1 MGRTQVF
8 QGVELVI
15 PDAYS
20 ALNLDALLTPTSGGV
35 GIIALVGES
44 DGGKPGL
51 HVLPGGSSTTVVKRE
66 LKSGPGANGA
76 RLALRS
82 GSDDLVRNG
91 ASTVIFAKTNQST
104 QGTAA
109 LGSPTKLTLRSKQYG
124 VFVNAYT
131 AFVTSMSG
139 GAILTVRENSP
150 DANSITETSPL
161 VGTLG
166 YFTVTFAGTASAATA
181 SLHYVS
187 GVLKYVTTL
196 TSPGSGEVNLSIDC
210 TGLTVTQLVNLINQN
225 TGYTAVVLN
234 QKGQVKVSDM
244 DLVVSAASIY
254 GPAIGTY
261 YAGILELQNW
271 ATSVSQLVTVE
282 RTAGDA
288 GDKVPAPFPSSG
300 VVTFSGGSRG
310 ASSNSDVQNAL
321 NLLLSLRVNIVV
333 PLFSSDS
340 QDGSTVTIAAINSQV
355 KDHVD
360 ARSSLLGR
368 SEAQAYVS
376 IKGNKTAFEAEAA
389 RMGDMLVAVTSQAI
403 SDLDIDGNIITYDEW
418 GFAVVCAQTQ
428 AGSAIGT
435 PLENRLIP
443 VNGISNDVSW
453 SFITDGPELIKKG
466 TLFAITDENNQIRI
480 KGGYSS
486 WLGDGNNARI
496 FIETV
501 ESLLIFSFNH
511 RLFMKQRFLGK
522 SVFTTGDILAAILQS
537 ETAER
542 DTTKSIKDFDSKQT
556 KLLSTTAGRLEYN
569 VAVVPWEGIRFIL
582 PTVVA
587 IREAA

>member
-20 ALNLDALLTPTSGGV
+20 DLDLDALLTPTSGGV
-35 GIIALVGES
+35 GIVALIGES
-44 DGGKPGL
+44 DGGKPGIT
-51 HVLPGGSSTTVVKRE
+51 VFPGGAPTSVVKNA
-66 LKSGPGANGA
+66 LKSGPGANGS

-91 ASTVIFAKTNQST
+91 ASTVLFAKTNNST
-104 QGTAA
+104 QGAA
-109 LGSPTKLTLRSKQYG
+109 AIGSPTKLTLVSKQYG

-131 AFVTSMSG
+131 ASIVSMSG

-150 DANSITETSPL
+150 AANSIVESSPL
-161 VGTLG
+161 VGNTP
-166 YFTVTFAGTASAATA
+166 YFSVAFAGTATPAVG

-187 GVLKYVTTL
+187 GVLRYVTTL
-196 TSPGSGEVNLSIDC
+196 TSPGTGEVSLSIDC
-210 TGLTVTQLVNLINQN
+210 TGLTVNQLVNMINQN
-225 TGYTAVVLN
+225 PGYTATVLN
-234 QKGQVKVSDM
+234 QFGQVLVSSL
-244 DLVVSAASIY
+244 DLVVTPASLLTAGQSYFAGIYELTNWAAS
-254 GPAIGTY
+254 T
-261 YAGILELQNW
+261 
-271 ATSVSQLVTVE
+271 SQLVTVT

-288 GDKVPAPFPSSG
+288 GDKVPAPFPASG
-300 VVTFSGGSRG
+300 VVTFTGGTRG
-310 ASSNSDVQNAL
+310 TTANSDVQNMLNAL
-321 NLLLSLRVNIVV
+321 LALRVNIVV

-340 QDGSTVTIAAINSQV
+340 QDGSTVTIAAVNAQV

-376 IKGNKTAFEAEAA
+376 VKGNKTVFEAMAA
-389 RMGDMLVAVTSQAI
+389 SMGDMLVAVTSQAI

-435 PLENRLIP
+435 PLENRIIP
-443 VNGISNDVSW
+443 VQGISNDVSW

-466 TLFAITDENNQIRI
+466 TLYAIVDENNEIRI
-480 KGGYSS
+480 KGGYTS
-486 WLGDGNNARI
+486 WLGDSNNARI
-496 FIETV
+496 YIETV

-511 RLFMKQRFLGK
+511 RQFMKQKFLGK
-522 SVFTTGDILAAILQS
+522 SVFTTGDILAAIS
-537 ETAER
+537 ESQGAER
-542 DTTKSIKDFDSKQT
+542 DTTKSIKGFDSTQT
-556 KLLSTTAGRLEYN
+556 KLVSTTAGRLEYN
-569 VAVVPWEGIRFIL
+569 LAVIPWEGIRFIL